1 MKEEIYQ
8 TIIYELNEKN
18 SNKDLNLLLL
28 KMNDSASIFFIC
40 KNVYDENNIIS
51 KSSLDYTEQINSC
64 GFNYVNTIILPESV
78 TDDNVQ
84 YLLWFVKSH
93 EKMLFIKDNIR
104 EKHIWKDVEW
114 GKRKKNYN
122 PKGKDPGNVWLPT
135 KDDGKGKIT
144 EHIILSDIDIIERCI
159 TSTSRESD
167 AIYIHYKS
175 KLPKSKILI
184 NRKVDLT
191 KSLISKN
198 KIKQNNSKP
207 NSKPNSKKLI
217 KTKPKVVFDSAEEM
231 TVIKNGTVDLMITS
245 PPYWNLKDY
254 FKDGQIGQESYQQYL
269 DRLKAV
275 WMETYRALN
284 HKGSMWIN
292 INTRVKNKK
301 PILIPQDIIKQCREI
316 GFKLNEIIVW
326 HKSSGIPTHKNNIV
340 DRFEYFLWFVKSDDF
355 TFNHDYLTNLNDYK
369 NKNLKGG
376 LLWNINRKAGSVGKD
391 FIHPAIYPVKL
402 IERIIEL
409 CSCEGQLVLD
419 PFLGSGTSL
428 IAAENTHRSFIG
440 YEYNEEF
447 ESLIKHRLE
456 NSKINKE
463 NVEFINMNKKRKI
476 DRSNI
481 FR

>member
-1 MKEEIYQ
+1 MIEGNYQ
-8 TIIYELNEKN
+8 TIIYEINEKT
-18 SNKDLNLLLL
+18 SFEDLNILLL
-28 KMNDSASIFFIC
+28 KLKDTGSIFFIC
-40 KNVYDENNIIS
+40 KNVYDKDNVIC
-51 KSSLDYTEQINSC
+51 KSSLDYTEQIISC
-64 GFNYVNTIILPESV
+64 GFNYVNTIILPEKI
-78 TDDNVQ
+78 THDNENDNIR

-135 KDDGKGKIT
+135 KDNGKGKIT
-144 EHIILSDIDIIERCI
+144 EHLILNDIDIIERCI
-159 TSTSRESD
+159 TSTSSEFD
-167 AIYIHYKS
+167 AIYVHYNS
-175 KLPKSKILI
+175 KLSKSKILI
-184 NRKVDLT
+184 NRKVDFT
-191 KSLISKN
+191 KSLILKN
-198 KIKQNNSKP
+198 KKKQNILKSNYK
-207 NSKPNSKKLI
+207 KLSKK
-217 KTKPKVVFDSAEEM
+217 KPIVVFDSAEKM

-284 HKGSMWIN
+284 DRGSMWIN

-326 HKSSGIPTHKNNIV
+326 HKSSGIPTHNNNIV

-355 TFNHDYLTNLNDYK
+355 TINHNYLANLNDYK
-369 NKNLKGG
+369 NQNLKGG

-409 CSCEGQLVLD
+409 CSCEGQLILD

-456 NSKINKE
+456 NFKINTE

>member
-1 MKEEIYQ
+1 MIEEIYQ
-8 TIIYELNEKN
+8 TIIYELNEKT
-18 SNKDLNLLLL
+18 SNEDLKLLLL
-28 KMNDSASIFFIC
+28 KMKDTASIFFIC

-51 KSSLDYTEQINSC
+51 KSSLDFTEQINTC
-64 GFNYVNTIILPESV
+64 GFNYVNTIILP
-78 TDDNVQ
+78 DNVRDVYEIDNVK
-84 YLLWFVKSH
+84 YLLWYVKSH
-93 EKMLFIKDNIR
+93 EKMIFEKDNIR

-144 EHIILSDIDIIERCI
+144 EHIILKDIDIIERCI
-159 TSTSRESD
+159 ISTSKKLD
-167 AIYIHYKS
+167 AIYIHYNS
-175 KLPKSKILI
+175 TLPKSKILI
-184 NRKVDLT
+184 NRKIDFT
-191 KSLISKN
+191 KSSETKNKKQETKLKSNYKKIN
-198 KIKQNNSKP
+198 KIKS
-207 NSKPNSKKLI
+207 
-217 KTKPKVVFDSAEEM
+217 KVVFDSAEQM
-231 TVIKNGTVDLMITS
+231 SVIKDGTVDLMITS

-254 FKDGQIGQESYQQYL
+254 FKDGQIGQETYQQYL
-269 DRLKAV
+269 DRLKSV
-275 WMETYRALN
+275 WMETYRTLN
-284 HKGSMWIN
+284 NNGSMWIN

-340 DRFEYFLWFVKSDDF
+340 DRFEYFLWFVKSDNF
-355 TFNHDYLTNLNDYK
+355 TFNYNYLSNLNDYK

-376 LLWNINRKAGSVGKD
+376 FLWNINRKAGSVGKD
-391 FIHPAIYPVKL
+391 FVHPAIYPIKL

-409 CSCEGQLVLD
+409 CSFEGELVLD

-428 IAAENTHRSFIG
+428 IAAENTQRSFIG

-456 NSKINKE
+456 NSKINTDT
-463 NVEFINMNKKRKI
+463 VEFLNIKPNKNEFNLYR
-476 DRSNI
+476 
-481 FR
+481 